1 MTLAQRGK
9 LQPSEVQGAQKF
21 RAETAVSFTTC
32 FFSSWALPALD
43 ACTFSQLSALAAPH
57 LLVFPFCSLTSGTRA
72 AAQPRPGA
80 SGPQLKLQTG
90 VSGKRAPPEP
100 VGDGHHPDTRS
111 TGRTGRIRT
120 PAGFSGEGEGSFP
133 FPTRCR
139 RSPARAA
146 LAPKGAHP
154 ACVRGAT
161 RPARGAQPSPLSLSH
176 TSSLTLPGQSTRPCR
191 PLCSILKL
199 CIRAT
204 WQMIFFRSHFS
215 F

>member
-21 RAETAVSFTTC
+21 RAETAVSITTC

-146 LAPKGAHP
+146 LCTQGSTSSMCERCHASSQRCPALAFVPLSHQQPNAAGTEHP
-154 ACVRGAT
+154 AV
-161 RPARGAQPSPLSLSH
+161 PSPLQYLEAVY
-176 TSSLTLPGQSTRPCR
+176 QSDMTDD
-191 PLCSILKL
+191 
-199 CIRAT
+199 
-204 WQMIFFRSHFS
+204 IF
-215 F
+215 